1 MLLRFDPFRDLDR
14 LTNELLGAPRVPA
27 PMPME
32 CYRSGDAFYL
42 HFDLPG
48 IDAETLDVT
57 AENNTLTVRAERRR
71 LGPEDAEYLV
81 SERPTGTFAR
91 QLVLG
96 DGVSLDA
103 LTANY
108 HDGVLTLTVPVAEQ
122 AKPRRIEIGR
132 NTDSAIGTGH
142 KTITGESSDARPSG
156 GPPGGRAGWPVS
168 AAARCPPPGAAAH
181 PTPTR
186 ERTCADGR

>member
-48 IDAETLDVT
+48 IDPDSLDVT

-71 LGPEDAEYLV
+71 LGPDDAEYLV
-81 SERPTGTFAR
+81 SERPTGTYAR

-96 DGVSLDA
+96 DGLSLDA
-103 LTANY
+103 INAAY
-108 HDGVLTLTVPVAEQ
+108 HDGVLTLTIPVAEQ
-122 AKPRRIEIGR
+122 AKPRRIEVGR
-132 NTDSAIGTGH
+132 NQDTALGAGP
-142 KTITGESSDARPSG
+142 KTIAGESSDARQ
-156 GPPGGRAGWPVS
+156 AV
-168 AAARCPPPGAAAH
+168 GASS
-181 PTPTR
+181 
-186 ERTCADGR
+186 

>member
-48 IDAETLDVT
+48 IDPDSLDVT

-71 LGPEDAEYLV
+71 LGPDRHL
-81 SERPTGTFAR
+81 RP
-91 QLVLG
+91 
-96 DGVSLDA
+96 
-103 LTANY
+103 
-108 HDGVLTLTVPVAEQ
+108 
-122 AKPRRIEIGR
+122 
-132 NTDSAIGTGH
+132 
-142 KTITGESSDARPSG
+142 
-156 GPPGGRAGWPVS
+156 
-168 AAARCPPPGAAAH
+168 
-181 PTPTR
+181 PTR
-186 ERTCADGR
+186 AR